1 MIDTAGIG
9 RRRSLYILLTLVMAG
24 GFLTISLLNYHTSKK
39 AIHDSIVTS
48 QLPLTSDNIYSEIQ
62 KDLIRPILI
71 SSLMAGD
78 TFVRDWVLGGERDGT
93 AMQRYLKEI
102 MERHGAFTSFFVSD
116 ATRNY
121 YHADGL
127 LKQVREGEERDRW
140 FFRVREM
147 KEPYEINLD
156 PDIANKDALTI
167 FINFRVY
174 DFDGRFIAATGIGL
188 TADSVQKKIVEY
200 QQRYQRHIYFADA
213 DGRIILGSNAA
224 DIGKPLASLAGMETL
239 AERILAARD
248 GQHEY
253 SRNGQ
258 AMLLN
263 ARLIPEL
270 KWHLI
275 VEQSEDDALTEIR
288 RSLYLNL
295 LIVVLIA
302 AASIWATGVTI
313 GRYQRRLEE
322 MAVTDKLTGIANRQ
336 AFAPLM
342 EQLLSELRRT
352 PQALSLLLIDVD
364 HFKQV
369 NDTHGHQ
376 AGDDMLRA
384 LVQRIAGSLRESDLI
399 FRWGGEEFLVVLRD
413 CEGENALHLADKLRE
428 AVAASPLAVNG
439 ASLHATIS
447 VGVAERT
454 EDEDIDHLIGRA
466 DQALYLAKRDGR
478 NCSRAV

>member
-188 TADSVQKKIVEY
+188 TADSVQKKS
-200 QQRYQRHIYFADA
+200 
-213 DGRIILGSNAA
+213 SNTSSAISDTSTSPMRTAA
-224 DIGKPLASLAGMETL
+224 SFWAAMLRTSASHWHRLPAWKRWRSAFSPHATDSTSTPGTGKPCCSTPASFPN
-239 AERILAARD
+239 
-248 GQHEY
+248 
-253 SRNGQ
+253 S
-258 AMLLN
+258 
-263 ARLIPEL
+263 
-270 KWHLI
+270 
-275 VEQSEDDALTEIR
+275 S
-288 RSLYLNL
+288 
-295 LIVVLIA
+295 
-302 AASIWATGVTI
+302 
-313 GRYQRRLEE
+313 
-322 MAVTDKLTGIANRQ
+322 GI
-336 AFAPLM
+336 
-342 EQLLSELRRT
+342 
-352 PQALSLLLIDVD
+352 
-364 HFKQV
+364 
-369 NDTHGHQ
+369 
-376 AGDDMLRA
+376 
-384 LVQRIAGSLRESDLI
+384 
-399 FRWGGEEFLVVLRD
+399 
-413 CEGENALHLADKLRE
+413 
-428 AVAASPLAVNG
+428 
-439 ASLHATIS
+439 
-447 VGVAERT
+447 
-454 EDEDIDHLIGRA
+454 
-466 DQALYLAKRDGR
+466 
-478 NCSRAV
+478 

>member
-1 MIDTAGIG
+1 
-9 RRRSLYILLTLVMAG
+9 
-24 GFLTISLLNYHTSKK
+24 
-39 AIHDSIVTS
+39 
-48 QLPLTSDNIYSEIQ
+48 
-62 KDLIRPILI
+62 
-71 SSLMAGD
+71 
-78 TFVRDWVLGGERDGT
+78 
-93 AMQRYLKEI
+93 
-102 MERHGAFTSFFVSD
+102 
-116 ATRNY
+116 
-121 YHADGL
+121 
-127 LKQVREGEERDRW
+127 
-140 FFRVREM
+140 
-147 KEPYEINLD
+147 
-156 PDIANKDALTI
+156 
-167 FINFRVY
+167 
-174 DFDGRFIAATGIGL
+174 
-188 TADSVQKKIVEY
+188 
-200 QQRYQRHIYFADA
+200 
-213 DGRIILGSNAA
+213 
-224 DIGKPLASLAGMETL
+224 
-239 AERILAARD
+239 
-248 GQHEY
+248 
-253 SRNGQ
+253 
-258 AMLLN
+258 MLLN

-413 CEGENALHLADKLRE
+413 CEGENALHLADKLRA
-428 AVAASPLAVNG
+428 AVAASPLAVSG

>member
-121 YHADGL
+121 YHSDGL

-188 TADSVQKKIVEY
+188 TADSHAEDLIGLQFRNIHI
-200 QQRYQRHIYFADA
+200 QQ
-213 DGRIILGSNAA
+213 
-224 DIGKPLASLAGMETL
+224 
-239 AERILAARD
+239 LAAFKR
-248 GQHEY
+248 
-253 SRNGQ
+253 
-258 AMLLN
+258 LLQCILHDSLHPG
-263 ARLIPEL
+263 AAGFEIRV
-270 KWHLI
+270 K
-275 VEQSEDDALTEIR
+275 TEI
-288 RSLYLNL
+288 
-295 LIVVLIA
+295 I
-302 AASIWATGVTI
+302 
-313 GRYQRRLEE
+313 Q
-322 MAVTDKLTGIANRQ
+322 
-336 AFAPLM
+336 
-342 EQLLSELRRT
+342 
-352 PQALSLLLIDVD
+352 
-364 HFKQV
+364 
-369 NDTHGHQ
+369 
-376 AGDDMLRA
+376 
-384 LVQRIAGSLRESDLI
+384 
-399 FRWGGEEFLVVLRD
+399 
-413 CEGENALHLADKLRE
+413 
-428 AVAASPLAVNG
+428 
-439 ASLHATIS
+439 
-447 VGVAERT
+447 
-454 EDEDIDHLIGRA
+454 
-466 DQALYLAKRDGR
+466 
-478 NCSRAV
+478 